1 MGPIAIGFLGHCGYH
16 AQALTSRVH
25 HMADPASSKNA
36 PGLELEQLIACH
48 ECDLLMRKPV
58 TKAGDKVECPRCG
71 YELYTH
77 RTQVVRRSL
86 ALVMAALLLYVPA
99 NFLPI
104 MQLNLLGQVTED
116 TVWSGVLGLYNN
128 GMQGI
133 AVMVFLCS
141 MAVPL
146 LKLLCQF
153 AVLLSIRFDLGR
165 SYGLLLYRI
174 YHHMR
179 EWGMLEV
186 YLMGILVAIVKLVDL
201 ADLSIGLGLFCFIA
215 LILLQV
221 WLEVTMSPH
230 QIWEALSGE
239 DEHACD

>member
-1 MGPIAIGFLGHCGYH
+1 M
-16 AQALTSRVH
+16 S
-25 HMADPASSKNA
+25 DPAPSEALSE
-36 PGLELEQLIACH
+36 LELTQLIACH
-48 ECDLLMRKPV
+48 ECDLLLRKPEAS
-58 TKAGDKVECPRCG
+58 AGERVECPRCG

-77 RTQVVRRSL
+77 RTHVIRRSL
-86 ALVMAALLLYVPA
+86 ALVLAALLLYVPA

-104 MQLNLLGQVTED
+104 MRLNLLGQTTED
-116 TVWSGVLGLYNN
+116 TVWTGVLGLYNS
-128 GMQGI
+128 GMQSV
-133 AVMVFLCS
+133 AVVVFLCS

-146 LKLLCQF
+146 LKLLCQL
-153 AVLLSIRFDLGR
+153 AVLLSIQLDMGR

-201 ADLSIGLGLFCFIA
+201 AELSIGLGLLCFVA
-215 LILLQV
+215 LLLVQV

-239 DEHACD
+239 DEHASD

>member
-1 MGPIAIGFLGHCGYH
+1 MTFPLE
-16 AQALTSRVH
+16 ALV
-25 HMADPASSKNA
+25 
-36 PGLELEQLIACH
+36 ACH
-48 ECDLLMRKPV
+48 ECDLLMHKPSLSDGES
-58 TKAGDKVECPRCG
+58 AACPRCG
-71 YELYTH
+71 YELFRH
-77 RTQVVRRSL
+77 RHRVVRRSL
-86 ALVMAALLLYVPA
+86 ALVIAALLLYVPA

-104 MQLNLLGQVTED
+104 MQLNLLGQTTED
-116 TVWSGVLGLYNN
+116 TVWSGVVGLYNS

-133 AVMVFLCS
+133 ALVVFLCS

-146 LKLLCQF
+146 LKLLCQLL
-153 AVLLSIRFDLGR
+153 VLLSIRLDFGR

-186 YLMGILVAIVKLVDL
+186 YLMGILVAIVKLMDL
-201 ADLSIGLGLFCFIA
+201 ADLSLGLGLFCFVA
-215 LILLQV
+215 LLLVQV

-239 DEHACD
+239 DIHAGD

>member
-1 MGPIAIGFLGHCGYH
+1 MPDSAAITPLSE
-16 AQALTSRVH
+16 L
-25 HMADPASSKNA
+25 P
-36 PGLELEQLIACH
+36 LEELIACH
-48 ECDLLMRKPV
+48 ECDLLMRKPQLV
-58 TKAGDKVECPRCG
+58 DHGERVECPRCG

-77 RTQVVRRSL
+77 RHQVVRRSM
-86 ALVMAALLLYVPA
+86 ALVIAALLLYIPA

-104 MQLNLLGQVTED
+104 MQLSLLGQTASD
-116 TVWSGVLGLYNN
+116 TVWSGVLGLYDS

-133 AVMVFLCS
+133 AVVVFLCS

-146 LKLLCQF
+146 FKLLCQF
-153 AVLLSIRFDLGR
+153 AVLLSIRLDIGR

-186 YLMGILVAIVKLVDL
+186 YLMGTLVALVKLIDI
-201 ADLSIGLGLFCFIA
+201 ADVSLGLGLACFIA
-215 LILLQV
+215 LLLLQV

-239 DEHACD
+239 DLHAGD

>member
-1 MGPIAIGFLGHCGYH
+1 
-16 AQALTSRVH
+16 
-25 HMADPASSKNA
+25 MADPALSEPLSER
-36 PGLELEQLIACH
+36 ELKQLIACH
-48 ECDLLMRKPV
+48 ECDLLLLKPEAS
-58 TKAGDKVECPRCG
+58 AGERVECPRCG

-77 RTQVVRRSL
+77 RAYVIRRSL
-86 ALVMAALLLYVPA
+86 ALVLAALLLYVPA

-104 MQLNLLGQVTED
+104 MRLNLLGQTTED
-116 TVWSGVLGLYNN
+116 TVWTGVLGLYNS
-128 GMQGI
+128 GMQSV
-133 AVMVFLCS
+133 AVVVFLCS

-146 LKLLCQF
+146 LKLLCQL
-153 AVLLSIRFDLGR
+153 AVLLSIQLDMGR

-201 ADLSIGLGLFCFIA
+201 AELSIGLGLLCFVA
-215 LILLQV
+215 LLLVQV

-239 DEHACD
+239 DEHASD